1 MSRTKSLTAVVL
13 LSAAALISAPGVLAA
28 SPQQIYND
36 YADNGRLDGT
46 YSQQDLEKALNNA
59 VVQAYGKG
67 SQGGLKPAV
76 EKQQNNN
83 NNKSNNNNNSSNAGG
98 NAGAAVVKSGGG
110 LPFTGLDLSLMLI
123 GAIGLVMLG
132 AAFRRV
138 ARQRQ

>member
-1 MSRTKSLTAVVL
+1 MSRTKTLTAVVL

-36 YADNGRLDGT
+36 YADNGRLDGK
-46 YSQQDLEKALNNA
+46 YSQQDLERALNNA

-83 NNKSNNNNNSSNAGG
+83 NNKNNNNNSNAGG

>member
-1 MSRTKSLTAVVL
+1 MNRAKTLTAAVL
-13 LSAAALISAPGVLAA
+13 LSAAALISAQGVLAA

-46 YSQQDLEKALNNA
+46 YSQQDLKRALSSA

-83 NNKSNNNNNSSNAGG
+83 GKNNNGNGNAGG
-98 NAGAAVVKSGGG
+98 NAGAVVVKSGGG

-123 GAIGLVMLG
+123 GAIRSEE
-132 AAFRRV
+132 RR
-138 ARQRQ
+138 

>member
-1 MSRTKSLTAVVL
+1 VL

-28 SPQQIYND
+28 SPQRIYND

-46 YSQQDLEKALNNA
+46 YSQQDLGRALNNA

-83 NNKSNNNNNSSNAGG
+83 NNKNKNNNNAGG
-98 NAGAAVVKSGGG
+98 NAGAVVVKTGGG

>member
-83 NNKSNNNNNSSNAGG
+83 NNKSNNNNSSNAGG